1 MTKYYVTVEAET
13 TVTLEELY
21 LVYANDPVDAE
32 AIVQGGGGEYIDETI
47 KDYGKTLNE
56 RVVSVT
62 TKGA

>member
-21 LVYANDPVDAE
+21 IVDANDPVDAE
-32 AIVQGGGGEYIDETI
+32 AIVQAGGGEYIDETI

>member
-21 LVYANDPVDAE
+21 VVHANDPMDAE
-32 AIVQGGGGEYIDETI
+32 EQVKAGGGEYLDETI

-62 TKGA
+62 TG